1 MGPHDW
7 EKQTVRSLMESLLD
21 WGTWGEAPCD
31 LEQGSNRR
39 ISWKH
44 PQAWV
49 HNIRGGRRMGMGRK
63 ELERGDPVVV
73 AAREL
78 LQTAIAWLRADRGWL
93 MARSGWLAPTEVVLA
108 GERPETPSPP
118 SNIRRLPIEDAGV
131 EIGELGL
138 IWDQEP
144 PVSSLETPAC
154 RAIERMA
161 AALLQLAREQQASR
175 RLLHVQEQE
184 LCRIVLDIHDGPVQE
199 IFAALS
205 QIQILLRTGRLGR
218 TARRRLEQAAQ
229 LLERSLTEIRT
240 FIGAFRPPEFES
252 RPLLAMVHG
261 LILQH
266 EVLTGHE
273 VHLEVEGAL
282 PTPSLPVKIA
292 LYRLLQEALNN
303 AARYAGVAHY
313 IVRLRG
319 EPSGLWLEVRD
330 EGRGFDPELY
340 LKDASPEAM
349 RHFGLRG
356 MRDRAA
362 LLGGRF
368 EIESAPGRGTSI
380 RVWLPC

>member
-1 MGPHDW
+1 M
-7 EKQTVRSLMESLLD
+7 S
-21 WGTWGEAPCD
+21 WGEM
-31 LEQGSNRR
+31 
-39 ISWKH
+39 
-44 PQAWV
+44 V
-49 HNIRGGRRMGMGRK
+49 
-63 ELERGDPVVV
+63 DPGEPVRV

-78 LQTAIAWLRADRGWL
+78 LRLAMTWLGAEHGWIAAHPGWL
-93 MARSGWLAPTEVVLA
+93 GAGEMILA
-108 GERPETPSPP
+108 GERESEATGALFTHRFPVE
-118 SNIRRLPIEDAGV
+118 EAGM

-138 IWDQEP
+138 IWTREP
-144 PVSSLETPAC
+144 DTVQRDSVAVPA
-154 RAIERMA
+154 ILRMV

-205 QIQILLRTGRLGR
+205 QIQLLLRAGRLNR

-240 FIGAFRPPEFES
+240 FIGAFRPPEFEH

-266 EVLTGHE
+266 EVLTSHE
-273 VHLEVEGAL
+273 VHLEVEGNL
-282 PTPSLPVKIA
+282 PTPPLPVKIA

-313 IVRLRG
+313 TVRLRG
-319 EPSGLWLEVRD
+319 EPHGIWLEVRD
-330 EGRGFDPELY
+330 EGLGFDPGRY
-340 LKDASPEAM
+340 LENPSPEAM

-356 MRDRAA
+356 MRDRAE

>member
-1 MGPHDW
+1 MIAGDMVEPG
-7 EKQTVRSLMESLLD
+7 EPVR
-21 WGTWGEAPCD
+21 
-31 LEQGSNRR
+31 
-39 ISWKH
+39 
-44 PQAWV
+44 
-49 HNIRGGRRMGMGRK
+49 
-63 ELERGDPVVV
+63 V
-73 AAREL
+73 AARGL
-78 LQTAIAWLRADRGWL
+78 LRLAMAWLGAERGWI
-93 MARSGWLAPTEVVLA
+93 AAHPGWLGAAAVILA
-108 GERPETPSPP
+108 GERESEAAGTPFL
-118 SNIRRLPIEDAGV
+118 RRFPVEEAGM

-138 IWDQEP
+138 IWAREP
-144 PVSSLETPAC
+144 DTAQRDSIATSALLQ
-154 RAIERMA
+154 MA

-205 QIQILLRTGRLGR
+205 QIQLSLRAGRLNR

-240 FIGAFRPPEFES
+240 FIGAFRPPEFEH

-266 EVLTGHE
+266 EVFTGHE
-273 VHLEVEGAL
+273 VHLEVEGNL
-282 PTPSLPVKIA
+282 PTPPLPVKIA

-313 IVRLRG
+313 TVRLRG
-319 EPSGLWLEVRD
+319 EAHGIWLEVRD
-330 EGRGFDPELY
+330 EGLGFDPGRY
-340 LKDASPEAM
+340 LENPSPEAM

-356 MRDRAA
+356 MRDRAE

>member
-1 MGPHDW
+1 MPPWEGP
-7 EKQTVRSLMESLLD
+7 E
-21 WGTWGEAPCD
+21 P
-31 LEQGSNRR
+31 
-39 ISWKH
+39 
-44 PQAWV
+44 
-49 HNIRGGRRMGMGRK
+49 
-63 ELERGDPVVV
+63 GDPVAV

-78 LQTAIAWLRADRGWL
+78 LRTAVRLFGADQGWL
-93 MARSGWLAPTEVVLA
+93 KATPGWLGGSEALLA
-108 GERPETPSPP
+108 GEGDHADADAS
-118 SNIRRLPIEDAGV
+118 SILRLPIEEAGV

-138 IWDQEP
+138 VW
-144 PVSSLETPAC
+144 SGTPAPAAEDPYL
-154 RAIERMA
+154 RQALQRMA
-161 AALLQLAREQQASR
+161 AALLRLAREQQASR

-205 QIQILLRTGRLGR
+205 QLQLVLR
-218 TARRRLEQAAQ
+218 ARRLNRGVRPRLEQAAQ
-229 LLERSLTEIRT
+229 LLERALTEIRT

-252 RPLLAMVHG
+252 RPLLAMIHG

-273 VHLEVEGAL
+273 VTLEVEGSL
-282 PTPSLPVKIA
+282 PTPPLPVKIA

-303 AARYAGVAHY
+303 AARYAGVSRY
-313 IVRLRG
+313 TVRLRG
-319 EPSGLWLEVRD
+319 EPNGLWLEVRD
-330 EGRGFDPELY
+330 EGQGFDPQRY
-340 LKDASPEAM
+340 LEGPSPEAM

-356 MRDRAA
+356 MRDRAE